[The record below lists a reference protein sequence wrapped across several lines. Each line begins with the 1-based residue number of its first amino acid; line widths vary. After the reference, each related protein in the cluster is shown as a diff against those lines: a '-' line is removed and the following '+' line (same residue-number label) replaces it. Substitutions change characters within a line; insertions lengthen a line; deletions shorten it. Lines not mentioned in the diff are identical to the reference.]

1 MSAEEKTVRSPWLTV
16 WLSPRRTIERL
27 VAARPTYFVWLL
39 AVLGTFASIYS
50 QSSVIYGVSYLLN
63 WQLVLSILVF
73 GALIGIVW
81 LYLAGLMLSWIGGLL
96 GGQASA
102 LHMRTVFA
110 WSTLPTILGF
120 VVVVAVGAVAGRGGA
135 LDSVPLLVA
144 VFSLWSLIV
153 FLLML
158 GRVQGFGFFRTILT
172 YILNTVLGLVIAFLV
187 RGFLYQPFNIPSSSM
202 RPTLVVGDYV
212 FVSKFTYG
220 YSRYSFPYSAQLP
233 SGRLFAAPPAAGDV
247 VVFRVPKDAVD
258 YVKRV
263 VGLPGDRIQM
273 KQGQLFINSVAVK
286 REQLADSE
294 GQQDACGSGTQGRVK
309 RWRETLP
316 NGASY
321 ETLDCVDD
329 SPLDNTDV
337 YTVPAGSFFTLGDNR
352 DNSTDSRVLSQVGY
366 IPFENLIGRVSVIF
380 FSRTEDESDPPHV
393 RVERIGDVVH

>member
-1 MSAEEKTVRSPWLTV
+1 MPAEDKTARSPWLTV

-27 VAARPTYFVWLL
+27 VAARPSYFVWPL
-39 AVLGTFASIYS
+39 AIIGTFASLYS
-50 QSSVIYGVSYLLN
+50 QSSVIYGVDYLLN

-73 GALIGIVW
+73 GALVGIIW
-81 LYLAGLMLSWIGGLL
+81 LYLSGLTLSWIGRLL

-102 LHMRTVFA
+102 LHLRAVFA

-120 VVVVAVGAVAGRGGA
+120 VVIVAVGTIVGRGGA

-144 VFSLWSLIV
+144 VSSLWSLIV

-158 GRVQGFGFFRTILT
+158 AKVQHFGFFRTVLT
-172 YILNTVLGLVIAFLV
+172 YLLNTALGLLLAFVI

-220 YSRYSFPYSAQLP
+220 YNRYSFPFSAKLP
-233 SGRLFAAPPAAGDV
+233 SGRIFAREPSPGDV
-247 VVFRVPKDAVD
+247 VVFRVPKDEVD

-273 KQGQLFINSVAVK
+273 KEGELFINDVAVK
-286 REQLADSE
+286 REQLADSQA
-294 GQQDACGSGTQGRVK
+294 QQDACGSSARGHVK

-321 ETLDCVDD
+321 ETLDCVGN

-337 YTVPAGSFFTLGDNR
+337 FTVPAGHFFTLGDNR
-352 DNSTDSRVLSQVGY
+352 DNSSDSRMLSQVGY
-366 IPFENLIGRVSVIF
+366 IPFENLIGRVSLIF
-380 FSRTEDESDPPHV
+380 FSRTEDQLPHV
-393 RVERIGDVVH
+393 RVERIGEAVH

>member
-1 MSAEEKTVRSPWLTV
+1 MSAEGKTERSPWLTV

-27 VAARPTYFVWLL
+27 VAARPTYFVWPL
-39 AVLGTFASIYS
+39 AIIGTFTSLYS

-81 LYLAGLMLSWIGGLL
+81 LYLAGLLLSWIGRLL

-120 VVVVAVGAVAGRGGA
+120 FVIVAVGAVAGRGGA

-144 VFSLWSLIV
+144 IFSLWSLIV

-158 GRVQGFGFFRTILT
+158 GRVQHFGFFRTVLT
-172 YILNTVLGLVIAFLV
+172 YLLNTALALVLAFGI

-212 FVSKFTYG
+212 FVSKFSYG
-220 YSRYSFPYSAQLP
+220 YSRYSFPYSSQLP
-233 SGRLFAAPPAAGDV
+233 PGRIFAAQPAPGDV

-273 KQGQLFINSVAVK
+273 KQGELFINGAAVK
-286 REQLADSE
+286 RERLADLE
-294 GQQDACGSGTQGRVK
+294 GQQDACGSGSQGRVK

-321 ETLDCVDD
+321 ETLDCVDG
-329 SPLDNTDV
+329 SPLDDTEV
-337 YTVPAGSFFTLGDNR
+337 FTVPAGNFFMLGDNR
-352 DNSTDSRVLSQVGY
+352 DNSTDSRVSIVGY
-366 IPFENLIGRVSVIF
+366 IPFENLIGRVSMIF
-380 FSRTEDESDPPHV
+380 FSRTEDEGTPAHV
-393 RVERIGDVVH
+393 RVERIGRLVR